1 MKRKKCFFQT
11 AGSMGSSVR
20 AGGEVTGRCMVG
32 FAWLPV
38 VSFLRLCLC
47 QLF

>member
-20 AGGEVTGRCMVG
+20 AGGERLQVV
-32 FAWLPV
+32 AWSALHG
-38 VSFLRLCLC
+38 SQLCH
-47 QLF
+47 F

>member
-20 AGGEVTGRCMVG
+20 GGPQVV
-32 FAWLPV
+32 AWSALHG
-38 VSFLRLCLC
+38 SQLCH
-47 QLF
+47 F